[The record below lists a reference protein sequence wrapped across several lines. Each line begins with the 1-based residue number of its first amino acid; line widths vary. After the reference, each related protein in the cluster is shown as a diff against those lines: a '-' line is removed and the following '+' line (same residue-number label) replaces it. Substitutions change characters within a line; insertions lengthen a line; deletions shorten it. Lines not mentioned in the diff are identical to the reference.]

1 MRSLRLAPVLAAI
14 VMVAANCTSILG
26 DFSSGGGDDGS
37 HPDGATD
44 DGGGMTDGP
53 QMGDTTNPGDTGGG
67 DSPQG
72 TDSGDAGGG
81 GDGGDG
87 GGGIVSC
94 AIVTG
99 GQRVVTG
106 GDGGTFSA
114 DKLYVYNTSQ
124 TNVLALIRTSTAPSL
139 AFQFRSDRPGDAP
152 NFVPLQGP
160 GGTAANLAA
169 ETRSVDNTT
178 TYVFGN
184 DNQGNQLLWSW
195 PDSTNINGNFMSALE
210 GFNYQATTMQA
221 TTAGLFYAS
230 AMQNGPTD
238 GGGNTGMGVYVDFP
252 SLPPAQLPNVN
263 SNDMITTTVDTGLGD
278 GARIYRLSDDSISL
292 LYYAS
297 DLTLHQAHF
306 PQNATTPSSDRQY
319 YTKPM
324 QPVSWQPDG
333 PGQVDVCAAVPV
345 NEAGTEYTLATGV
358 VPESQLFSFD
368 PSTALQPISFGSPIT
383 TQPCLTSFPG
393 KVMALVPDIAG
404 MDLYVIDIAGHT
416 VTYSLTGSTTLLASD
431 TNIVSCAL
439 ANATFVGNQL
449 NFELIWTDN
458 VGNGQQTLNYAPLQC
473 KTQ

>member
-1 MRSLRLAPVLAAI
+1 MRSLRLAPVLAVI
-14 VMVAANCTSILG
+14 VAAAASCTSLLG
-26 DFSSGGGDDGS
+26 DFSSSTGSDGGTHPEGGGDD
-37 HPDGATD
+37 
-44 DGGGMTDGP
+44 GGMTDGP
-53 QMGDTTNPGDTGGG
+53 QTGDSMNPGDGGS

-72 TDSGDAGGG
+72 ADSGDAGGG
-81 GDGGDG
+81 GDGGD

-114 DKLYVYNTSQ
+114 DRLYVYNTSQ
-124 TNVLALIRTSTAPSL
+124 TNVLALIKTSSAPSL

-160 GGTAANLAA
+160 GGTQANLAA

-184 DNQGNQLLWSW
+184 DNQGNQLLWTW
-195 PDSTNINGNFMSALE
+195 PDSTNINGNFTSALE
-210 GFNYQATTMQA
+210 GFNYQATSMQA

-238 GGGNTGMGVYVDFP
+238 AGGNTGMGVYVDFP
-252 SLPPAQLPNVN
+252 SLPPPQLPNVN

-319 YTKPM
+319 YTGAM
-324 QPVSWQPDG
+324 QPVSWQADG
-333 PGQVDVCAAVPV
+333 PGKVDVAAAVPI
-345 NEAGTEYTLATGV
+345 NEAGTEYTLTTGV

-368 PSTALQPISFGSPIT
+368 PSTALAPITFGSPIT
-383 TQPCLTSFPG
+383 QQPCLTSFPG
-393 KVMALVPDIAG
+393 KILVLVPDLMG
-404 MDLYVIDIAGHT
+404 MDLYVIDIASHS
-416 VTYSLTGSTTLLASD
+416 VTYQLTGASTVLNGD
-431 TNIVSCAL
+431 TNIVGCAL
-439 ANATFVGNQL
+439 GNASFVGNQL

-458 VGNGQQTLNYAPLQC
+458 VGNGQQNLNYVPLQC
-473 KTQ
+473 TTQ

>member
-1 MRSLRLAPVLAAI
+1 MVTAA
-14 VMVAANCTSILG
+14 ASCTSILG
-26 DFSSGGGDDGS
+26 DFSSGTGGGKDAGSNAEGGDDG
-37 HPDGATD
+37 
-44 DGGGMTDGP
+44 GGTTDGP
-53 QMGDTTNPGDTGGG
+53 QMGDSTNGGDTGG

-72 TDSGDAGGG
+72 GDSGDTGVG
-81 GDGGDG
+81 GDGGDA

-94 AIVTG
+94 AIVTA

-160 GGTAANLAA
+160 GGTAATLAA
-169 ETRSVDNTT
+169 ETRSVDNTV
-178 TYVFGN
+178 TYVFGG

-195 PDSTNINGNFMSALE
+195 PDSQNINGNFTSALE

-230 AMQNGPTD
+230 AMNNGPTD
-238 GGGNTGMGVYVDFP
+238 AGGNTGMGVYVDFP
-252 SLPPAQLPNVN
+252 SMPPAQLPNVN
-263 SNDMITTTVDTGLGD
+263 SNDMLTTTVDTGLGD

-319 YTKPM
+319 YTSPM
-324 QPVSWQPDG
+324 QPVSWQADG
-333 PGQVDVCAAVPV
+333 TGQVDVAAAVPV
-345 NEAGTEYTLATGV
+345 NEAGTEYTLTTGV
-358 VPESQLFSFD
+358 VSESQLFSFD

-383 TQPCLTSFPG
+383 TQPCMTSFPG
-393 KVMALVPDIAG
+393 KVIALVPDLMG
-404 MDLYVIDIAGHT
+404 MDLYVIDIASHK
-416 VTYSLTGSTTLLASD
+416 VTYSLTGASTLLNSD
-431 TNIVSCAL
+431 TSIVGCAL
-439 ANATFVGNQL
+439 GNASFVGNQL

-458 VGNGQQTLNYAPLQC
+458 IGNGQQTLNYAPLKC
-473 KTQ
+473 TTQ

>member
-1 MRSLRLAPVLAAI
+1 MRSLRLAPVFVAMVTAA
-14 VMVAANCTSILG
+14 ASCTSILG
-26 DFSSGGGDDGS
+26 DFSSGSGGGTDAGSNAEGGDS
-37 HPDGATD
+37 
-44 DGGGMTDGP
+44 GGMTDGP

-81 GDGGDG
+81 DG

-94 AIVTG
+94 AIVTSE
-99 GQRVVTG
+99 QRAVTA
-106 GDGGTFSA
+106 GDGGTFAA

-124 TNVLALIRTSTAPSL
+124 TNVLALIKTSNVPSL

-152 NFVPLQGP
+152 NIVPLEGP
-160 GGTAANLAA
+160 GGSPATLAA
-169 ETRSVDNTT
+169 STRTVGNDA

-184 DNQGNQLLWSW
+184 DNQGNQLLWNW
-195 PDSTNINGNFMSALE
+195 PDSMNINGNFTSAME

-221 TTAGLFYAS
+221 TTAGVFYAS
-230 AMQNGPTD
+230 AMNNGPTD
-238 GGGNTGMGVYVDFP
+238 GGLGGMGVYVDFP
-252 SLPPAQLPNVN
+252 SAPPAQLPNVN
-263 SNDMITTTVDTGLGD
+263 SNDVISPTVDTGLGD

-292 LYYAS
+292 LYYGS

-306 PQNATTPSSDRQY
+306 AQNSTTPSSDRQY

-333 PGQVDVCAAVPV
+333 PGQVDVVAAVPV

-393 KVMALVPDIAG
+393 KVIALVPDLMG
-404 MDLYVIDIAGHT
+404 MDLYVIDIATHK
-416 VTYSLTGSTTLLASD
+416 VTYSLTGSMTLLNSD
-431 TNIVSCAL
+431 TSIVTCAL
-439 ANATFVGNQL
+439 GNASFVGNQL

-458 VGNGQQTLNYAPLQC
+458 IGNGQQTLNYAPLKC
-473 KTQ
+473 TTQ